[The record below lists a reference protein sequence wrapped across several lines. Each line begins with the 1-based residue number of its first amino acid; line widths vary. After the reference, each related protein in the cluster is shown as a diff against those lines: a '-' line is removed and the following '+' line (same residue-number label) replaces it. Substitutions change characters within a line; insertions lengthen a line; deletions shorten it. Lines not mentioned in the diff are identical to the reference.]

1 MDEPVILIRN
11 VASLEQSVTYE
22 KRAVLRLLGS
32 GFGDAPFVRNT
43 SVTEAGIDFLA
54 SMVVSAVKGPIY
66 LLPENELGGMAASLL
81 GRISSDSSIPVNL
94 QDKARLIAGRKM
106 CRDTLME
113 LCKLM
118 ARSISFGSQMEIFKA
133 QCKQY
138 EIQVRQSS
146 GDTLILLVE
155 RKFTILNIKRMIEK
169 SKRIPI
175 GDQVL
180 VVSGKELDDS
190 WSLDEAEIYKDA
202 MLHLQ
207 TKCLCSTDNIVGT
220 VNFVSTGASVSAIAD
235 GMGGSPVSTV
245 GGPRTADPGSKEYVL
260 FVETMIGKRIRLDV
274 FSSDTISMVK
284 EKIQDR
290 DGYPPDQQRLIFV
303 GKQLED
309 ERTLADYRIGEEA
322 TVHLV
327 LRLRGGMFHHS
338 TTGVDEAGNTTFDV
352 KVVHPLST
360 TDLSVRVPPDCT
372 AGELFRAVL
381 RGCIQRLAPFP
392 ELFTMAV
399 KDEIGRVELPLTC
412 SSKARI
418 PPAGR
423 PFIITVDPRV
433 DSY

>member
-1 MDEPVILIRN
+1 MEEPVILIRN
-11 VASLEQSVTYE
+11 VGSLEQSVTYE

-32 GFGDAPFVRNT
+32 SFSDTPFVRNT

-54 SMVVSAVKGPIY
+54 SMVVSAAKGPIY
-66 LLPENELGGMAASLL
+66 LLPENELDHMAASLL
-81 GRISSDSSIPVNL
+81 GQISSDSSISVNL

-106 CRDTLME
+106 CCDALIE

-118 ARSISFGSQMEIFKA
+118 ARSINFESQMEKFKA
-133 QCKQY
+133 QYKQY
-138 EIQVRQSS
+138 QIRIRQSS
-146 GDTLILLVE
+146 GDTFVLRVE
-155 RKFTILNIKRMIEK
+155 RTFKVLNIKRMIQK
-169 SKRIPI
+169 SKRIQI

-180 VVSGKELDDS
+180 LVSGKELDDS
-190 WSLDEAEIYKDA
+190 WTLDEAEIYKDT

-207 TKCLCSTDNIVGT
+207 SKCPCSTDSMAGADTGI
-220 VNFVSTGASVSAIAD
+220 STGASVSASGD
-235 GMGGSPVSTV
+235 GMVGLPVPTFS
-245 GGPRTADPGSKEYVL
+245 GPWTSDPGSKEYVM
-260 FVETMIGKRIRLDV
+260 FVAILNGKRIRLDV

-284 EKIQDR
+284 EKIQYR
-290 DGYPPDQQRLIFV
+290 QGYPPHQQRLIFA
-303 GKQLED
+303 GKQLDD
-309 ERTLADYRIGEEA
+309 ECTLADYRIGEEA

-327 LRLRGGMFHHS
+327 LRLMGGMFHHS

-352 KVVHPLST
+352 RVAHPLST

-372 AGELFRAVL
+372 AGELFHAVL

-399 KDEIGRVELPLTC
+399 KDPIGHVELSLTA

-418 PPAGR
+418 PPAGG

-433 DSY
+433 DSC